1 MARIRRK
8 PEEARNTILDA
19 SENLL
24 LEQGLAGLKLAKV
37 AQVVGISH
45 PGVLHHFGSAE
56 GLLEAVHQRIS
67 LKLRSDIITSL
78 EDPEATTIDERLSKL
93 LAELSEPRTGQLIA
107 CLVAAGLD
115 PFPAAADG
123 SVKHVIELVQEGVSN
138 PEMSYEEIAF
148 TVQLTM
154 LSMLGDAI
162 LGQSVRSRMG
172 VSDPKQVGTN
182 FQERI
187 QGLIAEKMRPARKEA
202 AQQLTA
208 PA

>member
-8 PEEARNTILDA
+8 PEEARNTILEA

-37 AQVVGISH
+37 AEVVGISH

-67 LKLRSDIITSL
+67 LKLRNSITSSL
-78 EDPEATTIDERLSKL
+78 SDPSVTSTEQRVTRL

-107 CLVAAGLD
+107 CLVAAGRD
-115 PFPAAADG
+115 PFPAGDG
-123 SVKHVIELVQEGVSN
+123 DGVKHVVELVQEGVSN
-138 PEMSYEEIAF
+138 PDMSYDEIAF

-154 LSMLGDAI
+154 LAMLGDAI
-162 LGQSVRSRMG
+162 LGQKVRNRMG
-172 VSDPKQVGTN
+172 VTDTEQAGNK
-182 FQERI
+182 FQERFKI
-187 QGLIAEKMRPARKEA
+187 LLSEKMRSTPDDTPV
-202 AQQLTA
+202 QMST
-208 PA
+208 

>member
-37 AQVVGISH
+37 AEVVGISH

-56 GLLEAVHQRIS
+56 GLLEAVHRRIS
-67 LKLRSDIITSL
+67 LKLRNSITTCLS
-78 EDPEATTIDERLSKL
+78 DPELSTTEQRISKL

-107 CLVAAGLD
+107 CLVAAGKD
-115 PFPAAADG
+115 PFPAGEEDG
-123 SVKHVIELVQEGVSN
+123 VKHVIDLVQEGVSN
-138 PEMSYEEIAF
+138 PDMTYDEIAF

-154 LSMLGDAI
+154 LAMLGDAI
-162 LGQSVRSRMG
+162 LGQKIRSRMG
-172 VSDPKQVGTN
+172 VTDTLQAGN
-182 FQERI
+182 QFQERFKSLISKKMSPI
-187 QGLIAEKMRPARKEA
+187 QTDTSTQM
-202 AQQLTA
+202 TT
-208 PA
+208 